1 MVVVKELW
9 NTYLK
14 KIPIV
19 STQVKQQNNIRYTS
33 KQNNTQSYPRE
44 KINLIFSKC
53 VQLIWTYLNTL
64 AKADPEPIPQR
75 ANYTSTRTL

>member
-1 MVVVKELW
+1 MLMVVVEELW

-33 KQNNTQSYPRE
+33 KQNKTQSYPRE
-44 KINLIFSKC
+44 KVNLIFSKC
-53 VQLIWTYLNTL
+53 AQFI
-64 AKADPEPIPQR
+64 
-75 ANYTSTRTL
+75 